1 MACFEIQWKKS
12 AQRELRK
19 LDASVVPRI
28 IQAVQELEN
37 NPKPQGCRKLKGS
50 EYSYRIR
57 IGNYRVIYEIFETQ
71 VIIEI
76 VRVRH
81 RKDVYRGYNN

>member
-1 MACFEIQWKKS
+1 MDCFEIQWKKS

-37 NPKPQGCRKLKGS
+37 NPKPKGCRKLKGS

-71 VIIEI
+71 VVIEI

>member
-1 MACFEIQWKKS
+1 MMACFEIHWKKS

-19 LDASVVPRI
+19 LDALVIPRI
-28 IQAVQELEN
+28 IHAIQELEN
-37 NPKPQGCRKLKGS
+37 NPKPQGCKKLKGS
-50 EYSYRIR
+50 EHSYRIR
-57 IGNYRVIYEIFETQ
+57 IGNYRVIYEIFEAK

-81 RKDVYRGYNN
+81 RKDVYLGY